1 MNTAP
6 TAAKNF
12 QVTIEGIGP
21 RLYVD
26 YFSATSA
33 GLAKVAAEDRFGR
46 WIRVVEIKE
55 LHNKQLQLPK
65 STPKPKRRK
74 RRRSSAE

>member
-1 MNTAP
+1 MKSV
-6 TAAKNF
+6 KNY

-21 RLYVD
+21 RPYVD

-33 GLAKVAAEDRFGR
+33 GLARIAAEDRFGR
-46 WIRVVEIKE
+46 WINVIEVKE
-55 LHNKQLQLPK
+55 LQNNQLQLPK

-74 RRRSSAE
+74 RRRSAAD